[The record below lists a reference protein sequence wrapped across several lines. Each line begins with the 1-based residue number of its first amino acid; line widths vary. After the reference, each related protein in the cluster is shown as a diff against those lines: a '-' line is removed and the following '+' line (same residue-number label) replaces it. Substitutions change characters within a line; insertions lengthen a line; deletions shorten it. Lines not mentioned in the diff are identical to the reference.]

1 MSSAKSTTFSRAPIL
16 PDRIRR
22 VDEGGFAF
30 IPNRFFRDGFFAS
43 LKPAELRLY
52 VLLVL
57 LGDRRG
63 VSYYSF
69 EHICSILEVT
79 LDDYLPTRNALIDK
93 DLVAFDGTR
102 HQVLSL
108 PSRPKFDA
116 KPALR
121 TNQDLEDH
129 DPATIR
135 LAVREALERLAADD
149 DDDHHHLDD

>member
-1 MSSAKSTTFSRAPIL
+1 MSNTKATTISREPIL
-16 PDRIRR
+16 PDRTRR
-22 VDEGGFAF
+22 IDEGGFAF
-30 IPNRFFRDGFFAS
+30 IPNRFLRDGFFAS

-57 LGDRRG
+57 AGDRRG

-69 EHICSILEVT
+69 EHLCSILEIT
-79 LDDYLPTRNALIDK
+79 LDDYLPTRNTLIDK
-93 DLVAFDGTR
+93 DLIAFDGTR

-108 PSRPKFDA
+108 PSQPKFDA

-121 TNQDLEDH
+121 TTQNYEDH

-135 LAVREALERLAADD
+135 VAMREALARLAADD
-149 DDDHHHLDD
+149 D